1 LNRCLK
7 PSLMDLVIY
16 SVYKAINEI
25 LREDTWR
32 VVWRS
37 GEILLESL
45 DDILGIK
52 DEKDLY
58 SALDKIFRWLI
69 DMGYIEHGEIKRSS
83 ENEIEYVMSTP
94 VIGSGAE
101 KLIKEGMVPPHISTS
116 LLFALLKR
124 YGLKAEMIGRPIFLE
139 DGRVI
144 ERWRISEIR

>member
-1 LNRCLK
+1 LSRCLK
-7 PSLMDLVIY
+7 PSFMDLVIY
-16 SVYKAINEI
+16 SVYKAVNEI
-25 LREDTWR
+25 LGEDTWR

-37 GEILLESL
+37 GEILLEGL
-45 DDILGIK
+45 DNVLRIK

-58 SALDKIFRWLI
+58 NALEKIFRWLI
-69 DMGYIEHGEIKRSS
+69 DMGYIEHGEIKRLS

-94 VIGSGAE
+94 IIGSGAE
-101 KLIKEGMVPPHISTS
+101 KLIEEGMVPPHISTS

-124 YGLKAEMIGRPIFLE
+124 FGLKAEMIGRPIFLE